1 MAAHRTFPSTV
12 RLVRKQDFDALFR
25 APAMRL
31 RSPPLRMLAR
41 PNERGVP
48 RLGIVAPKRSL
59 RRAIDR
65 NRAKRI
71 VRESF
76 RLARSRLPPCD
87 FVVTVDGAEA
97 ESVRKAAEELWLRLD
112 ER

>member
-1 MAAHRTFPSTV
+1 MAACRTFPSTV
-12 RLVRKQDFDALFR
+12 RLVRKRHFDAVFR
-25 APAMRL
+25 APTMRL
-31 RSPPLRMLAR
+31 RSPPLRLLAR
-41 PNERGVP
+41 PNERGFA

-76 RLARSRLPPCD
+76 RLARSRLPRCD
-87 FVVTVDGAEA
+87 FVVTVDGAQTKD
-97 ESVRKAAEELWLRLD
+97 VRRAAEELWLRLD